1 MISYEEVKTC
11 LLSITQADS
20 EELESKRTL
29 IENAICYV
37 EKITKD
43 YTEEDKSR
51 VILLAAA
58 RANYYIALLDGNE
71 NGITSFKAGDVS
83 FSKGKSSLSESAKTF
98 YESTLAES
106 ADLVKSGDFVFRT
119 VD

>member
-1 MISYEEVKTC
+1 MISYEEVKAC
-11 LLSITQADS
+11 LLSITQTDS
-20 EELESKRTL
+20 ETLESKRML
-29 IENAICYV
+29 IENAVSYV
-37 EKITKD
+37 EKLTKG
-43 YTEEDKSR
+43 YSQEDKER

-58 RANYYIALLDGNE
+58 RANYYITLLDSSE

-83 FSKGKSSLSESAKTF
+83 FTKGQGSAAESARAF
-98 YESTLAES
+98 YESTLGES